1 MTDGIRF
8 AQTCDRASGTC
19 FIDITREHQDC
30 RADIAEDVAN
40 LFKLGLPRVF
50 NVTCSTEPAK
60 AVSRNPPAP
69 FPGALLQ
76 QWKAP
81 LASCCAYEEEN
92 VQNLEKLR
100 RARADLEGLTY
111 VRMQC
116 PWDGH
121 ECSWTNRPVQRAH
134 CRTKIRGNWE
144 GFPFLTRGNIGF
156 LVEESGVSMAKL
168 SWLAKNAG
176 RT

>member
-1 MTDGIRF
+1 MSALSAPSWQLTLGLAESSGAFIG
-8 AQTCDRASGTC
+8 TCDRASGTC

-30 RADIAEDVAN
+30 RVDIAEDVAN

-60 AVSRNPPAP
+60 A
-69 FPGALLQ
+69 
-76 QWKAP
+76 
-81 LASCCAYEEEN
+81 
-92 VQNLEKLR
+92 
-100 RARADLEGLTY
+100 
-111 VRMQC
+111 C

-121 ECSWTNRPVQRAH
+121 ECIWTNRPVQRAH
-134 CRTKIRGNWE
+134 CRTQIRGNWE
-144 GFPFLTRGNIGF
+144 GFPFITRGNIGF